1 MIPGAFPEPRSLGRG
16 SRGWGPAP
24 SGTDCP
30 LGGMVPLARGSWVEG
45 LVLQV
50 NLLTWWSWRAAGE
63 RGFMGSSEKLP
74 EPGLGVAITLGRK
87 GQLAPERGQGYL
99 PTAAPNSRGLALVGN
114 DIQAPPALPWQGQSQ
129 GQAGRSDL
137 AWGWPSLTRGER
149 VWRGCCRLGWTQ
161 GL

>member
-1 MIPGAFPEPRSLGRG
+1 MIPGASPNHALWAEGQG
-16 SRGWGPAP
+16 AGPAP

-30 LGGMVPLARGSWVEG
+30 LGGMVPLARGSWAEG
-45 LVLQV
+45 LVLRV
-50 NLLTWWSWRAAGE
+50 NLLTWWSRRAAGE

-74 EPGLGVAITLGRK
+74 EPGRGVAITLGRK
-87 GQLAPERGQGYL
+87 GQLAPERRQGYL

-137 AWGWPSLTRGER
+137 AWGWPSLTRGELF
-149 VWRGCCRLGWTQ
+149 WRGCCRLGWTQ

>member
-30 LGGMVPLARGSWVEG
+30 LGGMVPLARGSWAEG

-74 EPGLGVAITLGRK
+74 EPGRGVAITLGRK
-87 GQLAPERGQGYL
+87 GRPQL
-99 PTAAPNSRGLALVGN
+99 
-114 DIQAPPALPWQGQSQ
+114 
-129 GQAGRSDL
+129 
-137 AWGWPSLTRGER
+137 
-149 VWRGCCRLGWTQ
+149 Q
-161 GL
+161 GLGFGWKRHPGSPSPPLAGPVTGPGRPI